1 MHKVPQR
8 LYTGNAAIIHSGY
21 FSLIFH
27 RHQNDFRC
35 MILEDSMIATAND
48 SYKVRLKETLPLPT
62 IIELGNSC
70 AYDDPFDEE
79 SD

>member
-1 MHKVPQR
+1 
-8 LYTGNAAIIHSGY
+8 
-21 FSLIFH
+21 
-27 RHQNDFRC
+27 